1 MTAAALTLSTQ
12 VPVNALAGFNQ
23 SYCIQVLKSDNVQYN
38 TMGQWVDEMIVPPS
52 DDPMFIFD
60 RL

>member
-23 SYCIQVLKSDNVQYN
+23 SYCIQVLLRAMSIKV
-38 TMGQWVDEMIVPPS
+38 
-52 DDPMFIFD
+52 FIFCEIS
-60 RL
+60 L